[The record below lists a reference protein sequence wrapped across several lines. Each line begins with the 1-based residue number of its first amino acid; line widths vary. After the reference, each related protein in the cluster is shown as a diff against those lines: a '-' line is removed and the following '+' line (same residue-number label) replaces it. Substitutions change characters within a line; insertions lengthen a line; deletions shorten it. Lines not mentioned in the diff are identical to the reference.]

1 MEEIKEA
8 EIVKNKELIKPV
20 FKNEIRAEIKTIGS
34 IEDNIQE
41 VQEYALKLNEYYSK
55 IVFTEETS
63 KEATDEKAEVNKF
76 KDKVKKFKKEIV
88 DEYNKPINNFK
99 ELCDTTITLLE
110 DTYKTIN
117 NQVKAFD
124 EKTIAEYTEIIRSY
138 FDEYA
143 ESKKIDFVKFEDM
156 NFKVLKGSVTENKNL
171 TKKTKETI
179 EKFINK
185 IVDDITLI
193 NSQQYVDEMM
203 IEYKK
208 DLNVSKAITE
218 VNNRHIELEKAQQEK
233 EAKKE
238 QKLTDEVMLNKIE
251 SLSAPKIEEKE
262 VLPLLEGTFKVVT
275 PFKECLKEIVEVTK
289 KYDGTKI
296 INLTKNGDVYHE

>member
-1 MEEIKEA
+1 MIKEEIKDA
-8 EIVKNKELIKPV
+8 EIIKNKELSKPI
-20 FKNEIRAEIKTIGS
+20 FKNEIKAEIKTIGS

-99 ELCDTTITLLE
+99 SLCDTTIVLLE
-110 DTYKTIN
+110 DTYRTIN
-117 NQVKAFD
+117 DQVKAFD

-143 ESKKIDFVKFEDM
+143 ESKKIDFVLFENM
-156 NFKVLKGSVTENKNL
+156 NFKVLKGSLTESKKL
-171 TKKTKETI
+171 TKKTKDTI
-179 EKFINK
+179 DSFIDK
-185 IVDDITLI
+185 IVDDIKLI

-218 VNNRHIELEKAQQEK
+218 VNNRHAELEKAQQEK
-233 EAKKE
+233 ESKKE

-251 SLSAPKIEEKE
+251 SLSAPKIVDNNSGQENGQQNEI
-262 VLPLLEGTFKVVT
+262 LELTFKVRGT
-275 PFKECLKEIVEVTK
+275 REKLKALKQFLESGE
-289 KYDGTKI
+289 YD
-296 INLTKNGDVYHE
+296 YE